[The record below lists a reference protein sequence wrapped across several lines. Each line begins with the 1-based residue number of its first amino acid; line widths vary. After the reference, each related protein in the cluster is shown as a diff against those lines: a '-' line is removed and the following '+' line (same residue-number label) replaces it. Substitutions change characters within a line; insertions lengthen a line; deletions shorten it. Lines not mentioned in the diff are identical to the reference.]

1 MIKFTQSPDHSRF
14 LNVSYKDQ
22 QGIRRTLRLNID
34 YLDARNAGNGAD
46 MDSIVMPAI
55 KKRLKVK

>member
-1 MIKFTQSPDHSRF
+1 MVKFTQSPDHSRF
-14 LNVSYKDQ
+14 LNVSYKDS
-22 QGIRRTLRLNID
+22 QGIKRTLRLNID

-55 KKRLKVK
+55 KKRLKAK